1 MYIRQYKYVYLYTY
15 IAYTHT
21 VYLKDAPE
29 PNNITCF
36 FFQIFPYGHDPFA
49 GCNTH
54 THILLTRI
62 QTNKFSSSRQHSEL
76 LCPDAIGANEIN
88 R

>member
-15 IAYTHT
+15 IEYTHT

-54 THILLTRI
+54 THILLTRT
-62 QTNKFSSSRQHSEL
+62 QTNFQAVDNILSCCAPMPLVRT
-76 LCPDAIGANEIN
+76 